1 MKRKIFFLIMLFTGF
16 YLSAQEVEPKGLLQ
30 DEDKSESKFKIGLYI
45 PGGLPVGSIGEYEN
59 FSLGLGFAA
68 EYLLPFKLNRIST
81 GLSARMACKY
91 VFLKEKAPMD
101 FLGDVNISAGAFVQL
116 PFATGNLNLMFQ
128 PELEYGAVFHC
139 LLPEKNSG
147 LENFYVNQILCFVPS
162 LRFSFVQNM
171 ELEFSPFYMMEF
183 EKTNLQHEVGL
194 RLGILFY
201 L

>member
-16 YLSAQEVEPKGLLQ
+16 YFFAQDGEPESLLQ
-30 DEDKSESKFKIGLYI
+30 DEDKAESKFKAGLYI
-45 PGGLPVGSIGEYEN
+45 PAGLPAGSIGEYEN
-59 FSLGLGFAA
+59 FSMGLGFAA

-81 GLSARMACKY
+81 GLAARMAYKC

-101 FLGDVNISAGAFVQL
+101 FLGDVNVSAGAFVQL
-116 PFATGNLNLMFQ
+116 PFAAGNLNLLFQ

-183 EKTNLQHEVGL
+183 EKTDLQHEAGL